1 MAEQGLSEEDYAE
14 VENWQS
20 STRFTDRERV
30 AIEYADLFGRDHLA
44 MDDDFW
50 VRLRAEWAD
59 EEILDLSVLLA
70 SFLGLGRLTQV
81 LDPHLSC
88 PLEI

>member
-1 MAEQGLSEEDYAE
+1 MAQQGLSEEDYAAVAE
-14 VENWQS
+14 WRGS
-20 STRFTDRERV
+20 DRFTEREKV
-30 AIEYADLFGRDHLA
+30 AIEFAERFVADHLS

-50 VRLRAEWAD
+50 ARLRSHWD
-59 EEILDLSVLLA
+59 DPEILDLSVCVA

-81 LDPHLSC
+81 LAPEHTC

>member
-1 MAEQGLSEEDYAE
+1 
-14 VENWQS
+14 
-20 STRFTDRERV
+20 
-30 AIEYADLFGRDHLA
+30 

-50 VRLRAEWAD
+50 ARLRSEWAD
-59 EEILDLSVLLA
+59 DEILDLSVLLA

>member
-1 MAEQGLSEEDYAE
+1 MAQQNLHEDDYAE
-14 VENWQS
+14 VARWRDS
-20 STRFTDRERV
+20 DRFSDRERV
-30 AIEYADLFGRDHLA
+30 AIEYAELFGQDHLA

-50 VRLRAEWAD
+50 ARLRSLWDDA
-59 EEILDLSVLLA
+59 EILDLTVLLA

-81 LDPHLSC
+81 LDPTLSC